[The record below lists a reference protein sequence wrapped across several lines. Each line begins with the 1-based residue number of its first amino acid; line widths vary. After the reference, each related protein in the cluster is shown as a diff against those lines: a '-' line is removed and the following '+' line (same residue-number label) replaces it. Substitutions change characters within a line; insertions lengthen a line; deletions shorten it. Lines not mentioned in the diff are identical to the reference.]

1 MNINNIHVK
10 IESVKCPFCANF
22 FVQYGGSVL
31 NRNFL
36 IISSSKLIKK
46 EIHLDLLRKLEASP
60 ELTQRK
66 LSQEMGVSL
75 GKINYCMKKLIE
87 KGWIKLSNFSHN
99 PNKVGYIYLLTPKG
113 IEQKSRLTTSF
124 LKTKI
129 EEFEVLRD
137 EISKL
142 KLDAEEI
149 AINKQKDL
157 IIRGKLLKQTEPLF
171 HNKHN

>member
-1 MNINNIHVK
+1 MT
-10 IESVKCPFCANF
+10 
-22 FVQYGGSVL
+22 
-31 NRNFL
+31 
-36 IISSSKLIKK
+36 K
-46 EIHLDLLRKLEASP
+46 ENIHLDLLRKLEVNP
-60 ELTQRK
+60 EYTQRE

-87 KGWIKLSNFSHN
+87 KGWIKLSNFGHN

-129 EEFEVLRD
+129 EEFEMLRD

-142 KLDAEEI
+142 KLDAKEM
-149 AINKQKDL
+149 AINK
-157 IIRGKLLKQTEPLF
+157 R
-171 HNKHN
+171 